1 MPDYS
6 ADIAALKKSIATGAT
21 EVRYDDGRVV
31 RFDSLDKLFERVRYL
46 EGLQNAGTPTLRP
59 PTAGF
64 AYFDRGDR

>member
-1 MPDYS
+1 MVDYS
-6 ADIAALKKSIATGAT
+6 ADILALRKAIATGAT

-31 RFDSLDKLFERVRYL
+31 RFDSLEKLFERIRYL
-46 EGLQNAGTPTLRP
+46 EGLQNAGASNSRL